1 MNSNYFYLTIIKPL
15 TIIANNYYK
24 EKENFFEV
32 LINKGSNTPFFC
44 ENKKFSEYGIYLLIL
59 LFVITMLW
67 LYYDIITNVYKYYQL
82 SIYFYFKDNKRLVDS
97 PLFAQIKN
105 LWYVNDYFSID
116 FMFLLFIS
124 TPIFVLLKLYAFE
137 RISGIKGIF
146 QSISNLNWLILI
158 IGIIYFIFAYKSLA
172 NLGTRVNTL
181 NSLIYNNIN
190 VEFINSEK
198 FCNYLL
204 KKSAYDYDFKYGKC
218 NDLNKSAG
226 ISKLYNYIKQQTI
239 DIGQTIA
246 PIENITIDNFKIMRD
261 KNGVLYKD
269 KIIAAFFTFQLIKYY
284 IDNGLEEE
292 AKDFFSTFNLLYLK
306 KTGNFLRTRINP
318 ILYMR
323 YNQIIINERI
333 LEYNNSM
340 DISFGGNKDIY
351 NYIYKEYNTIQTN
364 VQNLVVDIYN
374 ICSYKLISVYIY
386 YNIIFIIL
394 LFMIIYYIYSN
405 YKY

>member
-1 MNSNYFYLTIIKPL
+1 MSNFNYITHMIIKPL
-15 TIIANNYYK
+15 ILIANEYYK
-24 EKENFFEV
+24 EKEEFFKT
-32 LINKGSNTPFFC
+32 LINKASNSNIFC
-44 ENKKFSEYGIYLLIL
+44 DNKKFSEYGIYILIFF
-59 LFVITMLW
+59 FVITMLW

-82 SIYFYFKDNKRLVDS
+82 SIFFYFKDNKRLADS

-124 TPIFVLLKLYAFE
+124 TPFFILLKLYAFE
-137 RISGIKGIF
+137 KISGINGKF
-146 QSISNLNWLILI
+146 QSTRTLNWLILI
-158 IGIIYFIFAYKSLA
+158 IGIIYFILAYKSLS
-172 NLGTRVNTL
+172 NLGKRVNTL
-181 NSLIYNNIN
+181 NSLIYDNIN
-190 VEFINSEK
+190 IDFINSQK

-218 NDLNKSAG
+218 NDLSKNAG
-226 ISKLYNYIKQQTI
+226 ITKLYDYIRQQI
-239 DIGQTIA
+239 IEIGQTVA
-246 PIENITIDNFKIMRD
+246 PIANIKIDNFKQLKD

-269 KIIAAFFTFQLIKYY
+269 KIISAFFTFQLIKYY

-318 ILYMR
+318 VLYMR

-333 LEYNNSM
+333 LEYSNQM
-340 DISFGGNKDIY
+340 DISFNGNKEIY

-364 VQNLVVDIYN
+364 VQNLIVDIYN

-386 YNIIFIIL
+386 YNIILFIL
-394 LFMIIYYIYSN
+394 LFMIIYYIYSH
-405 YKY
+405 YK